1 MPSVFFI
8 GTESPSTPEKNAV
21 DYSVAYANGRAALE
35 AAKKNAQTK
44 YADKCIIRTMS
55 EDKVGVF
62 VDVAGDLALLCT
74 YQLKAVELL
83 K

>member
-8 GTESPSTPEKNAV
+8 GTESPSSPEKNVV

-35 AAKKNAQTK
+35 AAKVSAKAK
-44 YADKCIIRTMS
+44 YGDKCTIRAMS

-62 VDVAGDLALLCT
+62 IDVAGDLALLFT
-74 YQLKAVELL
+74 YQLKAVNLL

>member
-1 MPSVFFI
+1 MPSIFFI
-8 GTESPSTPEKNAV
+8 GTESPSTPEKNSV

-35 AAKKNAQTK
+35 AAKVSAKAK
-44 YADKCIIRTMS
+44 YGDKCTIRTMS

-62 VDVAGDLALLCT
+62 VDVAGDLALLFT
-74 YQLKAVELL
+74 YQLQTVNLL

>member
-1 MPSVFFI
+1 MPSIFFI
-8 GTESPSTPEKNAV
+8 GTESPSTPEKNSV

-35 AAKKNAQTK
+35 AAKVNAKAK
-44 YADKCIIRTMS
+44 YGDKCTIRTMS

-62 VDVAGDLALLCT
+62 VDVAGDLALLFT
-74 YQLKAVELL
+74 YQLKTVNLL

>member
-8 GTESPSTPEKNAV
+8 GVESPSSPEKNSI
-21 DYSVAYANGRAALE
+21 DYTVAYTNGRAALE
-35 AAKKNAQTK
+35 AAKVKAKAK
-44 YADKCIIRTMS
+44 YGDKCVIRAMS
-55 EDKVGVF
+55 DDKVGVF
-62 VDVAGDLALLCT
+62 IDVAGELALLFT

>member
-8 GTESPSTPEKNAV
+8 GTESPSAPEKNV
-21 DYSVAYANGRAALE
+21 TDYSVAYANGRAALE
-35 AAKKNAQTK
+35 AAKIAAKEK
-44 YADKCIIRTMS
+44 YGDKCTIRAMS

-62 VDVAGDLALLCT
+62 VDVAGDLALLFT
-74 YQLKAVELL
+74 YQLKSVNLV